1 MASGSAKGIISQRT
15 KSFAEVEHLAEL
27 WNDPAGFADKL
38 LPFLEQEYDAI
49 PEKERIGKGRVYIS
63 RAAVDG
69 LWRYLKNTA
78 PKGTKL
84 SPESFLLFAQRTYSH
99 ALERKEN
106 FLRYLSVFLLAE
118 AIKKDTS
125 AFFTCEPQILE
136 WAGSDDWE
144 MREIALE
151 FIVNAIRY
159 YPDAVLPKVWEL
171 AASEN
176 PNLRRLAA
184 EGIRPRGTT
193 KWLRDPAQ
201 NDIVLDILAQLRFDS
216 SEYVRKSVSNN
227 LKDLTKYMPE
237 KILPLLTKWVRE
249 AGITVTP
256 DLASKTK
263 TELGASNFALI
274 YIVKKTLR
282 WIKDRNPELHPQ
294 IERII
299 GSNYLK
305 YFDEKRNLLAREK

>member
-1 MASGSAKGIISQRT
+1 MGSKSAKGIISQRT
-15 KSFAEVEHLAEL
+15 KSFAEAGHLAEL
-27 WNDPAGFADKL
+27 WNDPKGFADKL

-69 LWRYLKNTA
+69 LWRYLKSSAPRDTKFNT
-78 PKGTKL
+78 
-84 SPESFLLFAQRTYSH
+84 ESFLLFAQRTYSY
-99 ALERKEN
+99 AIERKEN
-106 FLRYLSVFLLAE
+106 FLRYLAVFLLAE
-118 AIKKDTS
+118 AIKKES
-125 AFFTCEPQILE
+125 NAFLACERQILE

-159 YPDAVLPKVWEL
+159 YPDAVLPKVREL

-176 PNLRRLAA
+176 PNLRRLVA
-184 EGIRPRGTT
+184 EGIRPRGST

-237 KILPLLTKWVRE
+237 KVFPLLDRWVME

-263 TELGASNFALI
+263 TELGARNFALI
-274 YIVKKTLR
+274 YIVKKALR
-282 WIKDRNPELHPQ
+282 WVKDRNPELHPQ

-299 GSNYLK
+299 GSNYIK
-305 YFDEKRNLLAREK
+305 YFDEKRNLLAMER